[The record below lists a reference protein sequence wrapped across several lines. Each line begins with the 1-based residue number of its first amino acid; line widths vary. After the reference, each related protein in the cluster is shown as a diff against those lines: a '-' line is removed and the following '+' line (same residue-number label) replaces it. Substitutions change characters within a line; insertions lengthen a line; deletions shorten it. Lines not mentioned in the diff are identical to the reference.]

1 MHTIAALLTGVG
13 VSGGYAVGVVAL
25 VPLPEPL
32 PDEAASTDPMP
43 ATSPVSATRWRP
55 WPPSSTRPPPR
66 SAVTPPRWSAPR
78 AGWPGSRRTARVAS
92 NSAGT
97 PPGGVLAATGS
108 AGTQQWA
115 YTGNLVVS
123 HTGTATG
130 AEVGTT
136 VERDEDG
143 RVAAVVRD
151 GVRIEYTHDAAG
163 QPRRHAA
170 ARDVVHTW
178 SWDAA
183 GRMVAETAAGW
194 TTHLHVRAVGAAG
207 DARDGRGG
215 HPCTYDRAGR
225 RTSEVGPD
233 GRSEFTRGDLGWLTS
248 VTGPRAACSSRPGVR
263 DDHGRPRKVCP
274 VPPSR
279 CSAWPARWSSAGTP
293 GTRWRG

>member
-1 MHTIAALLTGVG
+1 MTNTAETTGVHTIAALLTGVG

-32 PDEAASTDPMP
+32 PDEPASTD
-43 ATSPVSATRWRP
+43 T
-55 WPPSSTRPPPR
+55 
-66 SAVTPPRWSAPR
+66 
-78 AGWPGSRRTARVAS
+78 AGDLARVGDALETVATKLDATAAS
-92 NSAGT
+92 LSGDAAEMVGAAGRMAWVEAD
-97 PPGGVLAATGS
+97 GAGRLEFSRDAAGRVLAATGS

-151 GVRIEYTHDAAG
+151 GVRTEGTHDAAG
-163 QPRRHAA
+163 QLVA
-170 ARDVVHTW
+170 ARSGDVVHTW

-183 GRMVAETAAGW
+183 GRLVAETAAGRT
-194 TTHLHVRAVGAAG
+194 TTHTYGPSGQLATRETDGVAA
-207 DARDGRGG
+207 
-215 HPCTYDRAGR
+215 HYTYDRAGR

-233 GRSEFTRGDLGWLTS
+233 GRIEFTWGDLGWLTS
-248 VTGPRAACSSRPGVR
+248 VTGPQ
-263 DDHGRPRKVCP
+263 GRLL
-274 VPPSR
+274 VP
-279 CSAWPARWSSAGTP
+279 AGSAG
-293 GTRWRG
+293 